1 VTKGI
6 SKRRRRL
13 AAAAAAPPRRRAV
26 QLVQPCGSGSLIADN
41 RCASIAAFARK
52 QELARSGRSRRGLAV
67 GRSPPGAACR
77 TTRTTQKEEIVRLRQ
92 NLVWSLLLAVTVAA
106 PAWGQV
112 LSRNLLYTSLEPC
125 RILDTRSGGGILVP
139 GNATARGVNVVGLT
153 DYSAQGGFAG
163 DCHIPGFNSNRPQVS
178 AIVVNF
184 VAVGATG
191 AGDLKAWPTDQAQPA
206 TSIINYANQSSLA
219 GLNIA
224 NAIVLPVRQDMQGND
239 ITIKSEVS
247 ATHVIADVVGYF
259 FTQTD
264 GFGDLFLGNGSGRVN
279 VSGGG
284 INNTGVGD
292 SALVANMGGSEN
304 TAVGMNALAGNTG
317 GTTNTAVG
325 EGALSANTNGS
336 LNTAVGV
343 STLLAETT
351 GSFNIALGES
361 SGAALTAGS
370 NNIYI
375 GNHEG
380 TSESNVIRI
389 GQETTDGTLM
399 AHTSAFL
406 AGVSGQTSASG
417 VDVLINSS
425 GQLGTTTSSIRFK
438 DDVRDIGDESEKLL
452 RLRPVSFYYKPEV
465 DDGSHLRQFGLIA
478 EEVSA
483 VYPDL
488 VVRGSDGKP
497 QTVRY
502 HLLVPLLLNELQA
515 QRQKVDAQ
523 AGRLAAQESEL
534 AALRDQLAL
543 QQEQLAKVLDLVAK
557 QAP

>member
-1 VTKGI
+1 M
-6 SKRRRRL
+6 RL
-13 AAAAAAPPRRRAV
+13 
-26 QLVQPCGSGSLIADN
+26 N
-41 RCASIAAFARK
+41 RK
-52 QELARSGRSRRGLAV
+52 LA
-67 GRSPPGAACR
+67 
-77 TTRTTQKEEIVRLRQ
+77 
-92 NLVWSLLLAVTVAA
+92 WSLLLAVTAAA
-106 PAWGQV
+106 PAGGQV
-112 LSRNLLYTSLEPC
+112 LTRNLLYTSLEPC
-125 RILDTRSGGGILVP
+125 RILDTRTGGGILVP
-139 GNATARGVNVVGLT
+139 GNATARGVDVVGLT
-153 DYSAQGGFAG
+153 NYSAQGGFAG
-163 DCHIPGFNSNRPQVS
+163 DCHIPGFNGSKPQVS

-206 TSIINYANQSSLA
+206 TSIINYANQASLA

-247 ATHVIADVVGYF
+247 STHVIADVVGYF

-264 GFGDLFLGNGSGRVN
+264 GLGDLFLGTGSGRVN
-279 VSGGG
+279 VSGNG

-292 SALVANMGGSEN
+292 STLVANTGGSEN
-304 TAVGMNALAGNTG
+304 TAVGMNALAGNIG

-325 EGALSANTNGS
+325 VGALSGTTNGS

-343 STLLAETT
+343 GALAQQTI
-351 GSFNIALGES
+351 GSFNLALGES
-361 SGAALTAGS
+361 SGALLTSGN

-380 TSESNVIRI
+380 TSESNTIRI
-389 GQETTDGTLM
+389 GQVTTDSSLM

-417 VDVLINSS
+417 VDVLINAS
-425 GQLGTTTSSIRFK
+425 GLLGTTTSSIRFK

-465 DDGSHLRQFGLIA
+465 DDGTHLRQFGLIA

-523 AGRLAAQESEL
+523 AGRLAAQETEL
-534 AALRDQLAL
+534 AALRDQLAR
-543 QQEQLAKVLDLVAK
+543 QQEQLVKVLGRLAEP
-557 QAP
+557 AP